1 MWHMRCHQ
9 WEVTANKV
17 HQESKGNKMSK
28 LKTLTIPS
36 HHKVNAQA
44 VLNEAIDEAPDTA
57 IVLCFWYDKGQFT
70 IKTSST
76 PDRLALIGML
86 EEAKAKVISD
96 GYAA

>member
-1 MWHMRCHQ
+1 MACGLPYS
-9 WEVTANKV
+9 VGV
-17 HQESKGNKMSK
+17 LIMSK
-28 LKTLTIPS
+28 LKTATIPNR
-36 HHKVNAQA
+36 HKVNAKA
-44 VLNEAIDEAPDTA
+44 VLNEAIDDEPDTA

-86 EEAKAKVISD
+86 EEAKAKVIAD

>member
-1 MWHMRCHQ
+1 MAC
-9 WEVTANKV
+9 VLPYSV
-17 HQESKGNKMSK
+17 GVLIMSK
-28 LKTLTIPS
+28 LKTATIPNR
-36 HHKVNAQA
+36 HKVNAKA
-44 VLNEAIDEAPDTA
+44 VLNEAIDDEPDTA

-86 EEAKAKVISD
+86 EEAKAKVIAD